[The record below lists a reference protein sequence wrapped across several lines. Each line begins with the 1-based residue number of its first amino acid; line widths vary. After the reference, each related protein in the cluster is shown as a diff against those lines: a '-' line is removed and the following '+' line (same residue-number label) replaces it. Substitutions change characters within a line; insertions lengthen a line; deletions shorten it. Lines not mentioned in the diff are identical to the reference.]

1 LINFKE
7 AAINLLADNIDV
19 LTRDEISKLIEIPP
33 SYEMGDFA
41 FPVYKLSKEYKKAP
55 NLISKELE
63 ENLPDNEYFEKIEAV
78 GPYLNFF
85 IDKEKLASVVIE
97 EIKEKKEKYGSSSL
111 GEGKK
116 VIVEFS
122 SPNIAKP
129 FHIGHIRSTVIGN
142 SLSKIYKFLGFDV
155 VTINHLGDYGTQ
167 FGMLISAYKR
177 WGDKKQIESDPIR
190 ELLKLY
196 VRFNSEAEKD
206 PELMDEARFWFKK
219 LEEKDE
225 EALELWQWIRDISLK
240 EFHKVYDLL
249 NISFDSYAGESFY
262 SDKMHAVVEEMKEKG
277 LLKESEGALI
287 VDLEPYGMPP
297 ALIMKKDGSTLYTT
311 RDIAAAIYRK
321 VHYDF
326 YKNIYVVA
334 SQQNLHF
341 KAWIKILELMGYD
354 WAKDCIHVPFGMVSL
369 EEGTLSTRKGRVVFL
384 EDVLNTAIESTRK
397 IIEERN
403 PNLPNKDEVAKQVGI
418 GAVVFQELFNQRIK
432 DYTFSWERTLSFEG
446 ETGPYVQYTHART
459 NSLLEKGNYDINHEV
474 SYKDLTK
481 EEETNI
487 LRNLLQFPEVIIDA
501 MEKNEPYF
509 ITRHILELAKLFNKY
524 YNSTS
529 IIVDDE
535 NLKQTRLSLV
545 YAVKTVIKTGLSLL
559 GIEAPNKM

>member
-1 LINFKE
+1 MIDFKE
-7 AAINLLADNIDV
+7 ELISLLKQHIDS
-19 LTRDEISKLIEIPP
+19 LTHEEIEKLIEIPP
-33 SYEMGDFA
+33 SYDMGDFA
-41 FPVYKLSKEYKKAP
+41 FPVFKLTKEYKKAP
-55 NLISKELE
+55 NIIAKELE
-63 ENLPDNEYFEKIEAV
+63 NKLADSVKFEKIEAV

-85 IDKEKLASVVIE
+85 INKEKLAFEVLN
-97 EIKEKKEKYGSSSL
+97 EIREKKEKYGSTDI
-111 GEGKK
+111 GKGRK

-177 WGDKKQIESDPIR
+177 WGDKETIEKDPIR

-196 VRFNSEAEKD
+196 VRFNTEAENN
-206 PELMDEARFWFKK
+206 PELMDEARQWFKK
-219 LEEKDE
+219 LEDKDE
-225 EALELWQWIRDISLK
+225 EALNLWQWIRDISLK
-240 EFHKVYDLL
+240 EFNKVYDLL
-249 NISFDSYAGESFY
+249 NIKFDSYAGESFY
-262 SDKMHAVVEEMKEKG
+262 SDKMPAVVEEMKEKG

-321 VHYDF
+321 EHYDF

-341 KAWIKILELMGYD
+341 KAWIKILELMGYE
-354 WAKDCIHVPFGMVSL
+354 WANDCIHVPFGMVSL

-384 EDVLNTAIESTRK
+384 EDVLNTAIEKTK
-397 IIEERN
+397 EVIEERN
-403 PNLPNKDEVAKQVGI
+403 PNLPNKEEVAKQVGI

-446 ETGPYVQYTHART
+446 ETGPYVQYTHARA
-459 NSLLEKGNYDINHEV
+459 NSLLEKGGYDESYEI

-487 LRNLLQFPEVIIDA
+487 LRNLYGFPEVIIDS

-529 IIVDDE
+529 IIVEDE
-535 NLKQTRLSLV
+535 KLKQTRLSLV

>member
-1 LINFKE
+1 MIDFKE
-7 AAINLLADNIDV
+7 NLVSLLKQNIDS
-19 LTRDEISKLIEIPP
+19 LSSEEIDKLIEIPP
-33 SYEMGDFA
+33 SYDMGDFA
-41 FPVYKLSKEYKKAP
+41 FPVFKLAKEYKKAP
-55 NLISKELE
+55 NIIAKELE
-63 ENLPDNEYFEKIEAV
+63 DKLSYDDNFERIEAV

-85 IDKEKLASVVIE
+85 INKEKLASEVIR
-97 EIKEKKEKYGSSSL
+97 EIKEKKEKYGSSNL

-177 WGDKKQIESDPIR
+177 WGDKDVIEKDPIR

-196 VRFNSEAEKD
+196 VRFNSEAETN
-206 PELMDEARFWFKK
+206 PELMDEARQWFKK
-219 LEEKDE
+219 LEDKDE
-225 EALELWQWIRDISLK
+225 EALNLWQWIRDISLK

-249 NISFDSYAGESFY
+249 NIKFDSYAGESFY
-262 SDKMHAVVEEMKEKG
+262 SDKMPAVVEEMKSKG

-321 VHYDF
+321 EHYDF

-341 KAWIKILELMGYD
+341 KAWIKILELMGYE
-354 WAKDCIHVPFGMVSL
+354 WANDCIHVPFGMVSL

-384 EDVLNTAIESTRK
+384 EDVLNTAIERTK
-397 IIEERN
+397 EIIEERN
-403 PNLPNKDEVAKQVGI
+403 PNLPNKEEVAKQVGI

-446 ETGPYVQYTHART
+446 ETGPYVQYTHARA
-459 NSLLEKGNYDINHEV
+459 NSLLEKGGYDE
-474 SYKDLTK
+474 SYEISYIDLTK

-487 LRNLLQFPEVIIDA
+487 IRNIYGFPEVVVDA

-529 IIVDDE
+529 IIVEDE
-535 NLKQTRLSLV
+535 KLKQTRLSLV

>member
-1 LINFKE
+1 MIDFKE
-7 AAINLLADNIDV
+7 ELISLLKQNIDS
-19 LTRDEISKLIEIPP
+19 LTHEEIGKLIEIPP
-33 SYEMGDFA
+33 SYDMGDFA
-41 FPVYKLSKEYKKAP
+41 FPVFKLAKEYKKAP
-55 NLISKELE
+55 NIIAKELE
-63 ENLPDNEYFEKIEAV
+63 SKLANNVNFERIEAV

-85 IDKEKLASVVIE
+85 INKEKLASEVLN
-97 EIKEKKEKYGSSSL
+97 EIKEKKDKYGSTNV

-177 WGDKKQIESDPIR
+177 WGDKEIIEKDPIR

-196 VRFNSEAEKD
+196 VRFNSEAENN
-206 PELMDEARFWFKK
+206 PELMEEARHWFKK
-219 LEEKDE
+219 LEDKDE
-225 EALELWQWIRDISLK
+225 EALNLWKWIRDISLK
-240 EFHKVYDLL
+240 EFNRVYDLL
-249 NISFDSYAGESFY
+249 NIKFDSYAGESFY
-262 SDKMHAVVEEMKEKG
+262 SDKMPAVVEEMKEKG

-321 VHYDF
+321 EHYDF

-341 KAWIKILELMGYD
+341 KAWIKILELMGYE
-354 WAKDCIHVPFGMVSL
+354 WARDCIHVPFGMVSL

-384 EDVLNTAIESTRK
+384 EDVLNTAIERTK
-397 IIEERN
+397 EVIEERN
-403 PNLPNKDEVAKQVGI
+403 PNLPNKEEVAKQVGI

-446 ETGPYVQYTHART
+446 ETGPYVQYTHARA
-459 NSLLEKGNYDINHEV
+459 NSLLEKGNYDQSYEI

-487 LRNLLQFPEVIIDA
+487 LRNLYGFSEVIIDS

-529 IIVDDE
+529 IIVEDE
-535 NLKQTRLSLV
+535 KLKQTRLSLV
-545 YAVKTVIKTGLSLL
+545 YAVKTAIKTGLSLL

>member
-1 LINFKE
+1 MIDFKE
-7 AAINLLADNIDV
+7 ELISLLKQNIDS
-19 LTRDEISKLIEIPP
+19 LTHEEIGKLIEIPP
-33 SYEMGDFA
+33 SYDMGDFA
-41 FPVYKLSKEYKKAP
+41 FPVFKLAKEYKKAS
-55 NLISKELE
+55 NIIAKELE
-63 ENLPDNEYFEKIEAV
+63 SKLANNVNFERIEAV

-85 IDKEKLASVVIE
+85 INKEKLASEVLN
-97 EIKEKKEKYGSSSL
+97 EIKEKKDKYGSTNV

-177 WGDKKQIESDPIR
+177 WGDKEIIEKDPIR

-196 VRFNSEAEKD
+196 VRFNSEAENN
-206 PELMDEARFWFKK
+206 PELMEEARHWFKK
-219 LEEKDE
+219 LEDKDE
-225 EALELWQWIRDISLK
+225 EALNLWKWIRDISLK
-240 EFHKVYDLL
+240 EFNRVYDLL
-249 NISFDSYAGESFY
+249 NIKFDSYAGESFY
-262 SDKMHAVVEEMKEKG
+262 SDKMPAVIEEMKEKG

-321 VHYDF
+321 EHYDF

-341 KAWIKILELMGYD
+341 KAWIKILELMGYE
-354 WAKDCIHVPFGMVSL
+354 WARDCIHVPFGMVSL

-384 EDVLNTAIESTRK
+384 EDVLNTAIERTK
-397 IIEERN
+397 EVIEERN
-403 PNLPNKDEVAKQVGI
+403 PNLPNKEEVAKQVGI

-446 ETGPYVQYTHART
+446 ETGPYVQYTHARA
-459 NSLLEKGNYDINHEV
+459 NSLLEKGNYDQSYEI

-487 LRNLLQFPEVIIDA
+487 LRNLYGFSEVIIDS

-529 IIVDDE
+529 IIVEDE
-535 NLKQTRLSLV
+535 KLKQTRLSLV
-545 YAVKTVIKTGLSLL
+545 YAVKTAIKTGLSLL

>member
-1 LINFKE
+1 LIDFKE
-7 AAINLLADNIDV
+7 ELISLLKQHIDS
-19 LTRDEISKLIEIPP
+19 LTHEEIEKLIEIPP
-33 SYEMGDFA
+33 SYDMGDFA
-41 FPVYKLSKEYKKAP
+41 FPVFKLAKEYKKAP
-55 NLISKELE
+55 NIIAKELE
-63 ENLPDNEYFEKIEAV
+63 NKLADSVKFEKIEAV

-85 IDKEKLASVVIE
+85 INKEKLAFEVLN
-97 EIKEKKEKYGSSSL
+97 EIREKKEKYGSTDI
-111 GEGKK
+111 GKGRK

-177 WGDKKQIESDPIR
+177 WGDKETIEKDPIR

-196 VRFNSEAEKD
+196 VRFNTEAENNS
-206 PELMDEARFWFKK
+206 ELMDEARQWFKK
-219 LEEKDE
+219 LEDKDE
-225 EALELWQWIRDISLK
+225 EALNLWQWIRDISLK
-240 EFHKVYDLL
+240 EFNKVYDLL
-249 NISFDSYAGESFY
+249 NIKFDSYAGESFY
-262 SDKMHAVVEEMKEKG
+262 SDKMPAVVEEMKEKG

-321 VHYDF
+321 EHYDF

-341 KAWIKILELMGYD
+341 KAWIKILELMGYE
-354 WAKDCIHVPFGMVSL
+354 WANDCIHVPFGMVSL

-384 EDVLNTAIESTRK
+384 EDVLNTAIEKTK
-397 IIEERN
+397 EVIEERN
-403 PNLPNKDEVAKQVGI
+403 PNLPNKEEVAKQVGI

-446 ETGPYVQYTHART
+446 ETGPYVQYTHARA
-459 NSLLEKGNYDINHEV
+459 NSLLEKGGYDESYDI
-474 SYKDLTK
+474 SYEDLTK

-487 LRNLLQFPEVIIDA
+487 LRNLYGFPEVIIDS

-529 IIVDDE
+529 IIVEDE
-535 NLKQTRLSLV
+535 KLKQTRLSLV

>member
-1 LINFKE
+1 MINFKE

-262 SDKMHAVVEEMKEKG
+262 SDKMPAVVEEMKEKG

-321 VHYDF
+321 EHYDF

>member
-1 LINFKE
+1 MINFKE

>member
-1 LINFKE
+1 LIDFKE
-7 AAINLLADNIDV
+7 ELISLLKQHIDS
-19 LTRDEISKLIEIPP
+19 LTHEEIEKLIEIPP
-33 SYEMGDFA
+33 SYDMGDFA
-41 FPVYKLSKEYKKAP
+41 FPVFKLAKEYKKAP
-55 NLISKELE
+55 NIIAKELE
-63 ENLPDNEYFEKIEAV
+63 NKLADSVKFEKIEAV

-85 IDKEKLASVVIE
+85 INKEKLAFEVLN
-97 EIKEKKEKYGSSSL
+97 EIREKKEKYGSTDI
-111 GEGKK
+111 GKGRK

-177 WGDKKQIESDPIR
+177 WGDKETIEKDPIR

-196 VRFNSEAEKD
+196 VRFNTEAENN
-206 PELMDEARFWFKK
+206 PELMDEARQWFKK
-219 LEEKDE
+219 LEDKDE
-225 EALELWQWIRDISLK
+225 EALNLWQWIRDISLK
-240 EFHKVYDLL
+240 EFNKVYDLL
-249 NISFDSYAGESFY
+249 NIKFDSYAGESFY
-262 SDKMHAVVEEMKEKG
+262 SDKMPAVVEEMKEKG

-321 VHYDF
+321 EHYDF

-341 KAWIKILELMGYD
+341 KAWIKILELMGYE
-354 WAKDCIHVPFGMVSL
+354 WANDCIHVPFGMVSL

-384 EDVLNTAIESTRK
+384 EDVLNTAIEKTK
-397 IIEERN
+397 EVIEERN
-403 PNLPNKDEVAKQVGI
+403 PNLPNKEEVAKQVGI

-446 ETGPYVQYTHART
+446 ETGPYVQYTHARA
-459 NSLLEKGNYDINHEV
+459 NSLLEKGGYDESYDI
-474 SYKDLTK
+474 SYEDLTK

-487 LRNLLQFPEVIIDA
+487 LRNLYGFPEVIIDS

-529 IIVDDE
+529 IIVEDE
-535 NLKQTRLSLV
+535 KLKQTRLSLV

>member
-1 LINFKE
+1 MINFKE

-63 ENLPDNEYFEKIEAV
+63 KNLPDNEYFEKIEAV

-262 SDKMHAVVEEMKEKG
+262 SDKMPAVVEEMKEKG

-321 VHYDF
+321 EHYDF

>member
-1 LINFKE
+1 MIDFKE
-7 AAINLLADNIDV
+7 ELISLLKQHIDS
-19 LTRDEISKLIEIPP
+19 LTHEEIEKLIEIPP
-33 SYEMGDFA
+33 SYDMGDFA
-41 FPVYKLSKEYKKAP
+41 FPVFKLTKEYKKAP
-55 NLISKELE
+55 NIIAKELE
-63 ENLPDNEYFEKIEAV
+63 NKLADSVKFEKIEAV

-85 IDKEKLASVVIE
+85 INKEKLAFEVLN
-97 EIKEKKEKYGSSSL
+97 EIREKKEKYGSTDI
-111 GEGKK
+111 GKGRK

-177 WGDKKQIESDPIR
+177 WGDKETIEKDPIR

-196 VRFNSEAEKD
+196 VRFNTEAENN
-206 PELMDEARFWFKK
+206 PELMDEARQWFKK
-219 LEEKDE
+219 LEDKDE
-225 EALELWQWIRDISLK
+225 EALNLWQWIRDISLK
-240 EFHKVYDLL
+240 EFNKVYDLL
-249 NISFDSYAGESFY
+249 NIKFDSYAGESFY
-262 SDKMHAVVEEMKEKG
+262 SDKMPAVVEEMKEKG

-321 VHYDF
+321 EHYDF

-341 KAWIKILELMGYD
+341 KAWIKILELMGYE
-354 WAKDCIHVPFGMVSL
+354 WANDCIHVPFGMVSL

-384 EDVLNTAIESTRK
+384 EDVLNTAIEKTK
-397 IIEERN
+397 EVIEERN
-403 PNLPNKDEVAKQVGI
+403 PNLPNKEEVAKQVGI

-446 ETGPYVQYTHART
+446 ETGPYVQYTHARA
-459 NSLLEKGNYDINHEV
+459 NSLLEKGGYDESYDI
-474 SYKDLTK
+474 SYEDLTK

-487 LRNLLQFPEVIIDA
+487 LRNLYGFPEVIIDS

-529 IIVDDE
+529 IIVEDE
-535 NLKQTRLSLV
+535 KLKQTRLSLV

>member
-1 LINFKE
+1 MIDFKE
-7 AAINLLADNIDV
+7 NLVSLLKQNIDS
-19 LTRDEISKLIEIPP
+19 LTSEEIDKLIEIPP
-33 SYEMGDFA
+33 SYDMGDFA
-41 FPVYKLSKEYKKAP
+41 FPVFKLAKEYKKAP
-55 NLISKELE
+55 NIIAKELE
-63 ENLPDNEYFEKIEAV
+63 DKLSYDDNFERIEAV

-85 IDKEKLASVVIE
+85 INKEKLASEVIR
-97 EIKEKKEKYGSSSL
+97 EIKEKKEKYGSSNL

-177 WGDKKQIESDPIR
+177 WGDKDVIEKDPIR

-196 VRFNSEAEKD
+196 VRFNSEAETN
-206 PELMDEARFWFKK
+206 PELMDEARQWFKK
-219 LEEKDE
+219 LEDKDE
-225 EALELWQWIRDISLK
+225 EALNLWQWIRDISLK

-249 NISFDSYAGESFY
+249 NIKFDSYAGESFY
-262 SDKMHAVVEEMKEKG
+262 SDKMPAVVEEMKSKG

-321 VHYDF
+321 EHYDF

-341 KAWIKILELMGYD
+341 KAWIKILELMGYE
-354 WAKDCIHVPFGMVSL
+354 WANDCIHVPFGMVSL

-384 EDVLNTAIESTRK
+384 EDVLNTAIERTK
-397 IIEERN
+397 EIIEERN
-403 PNLPNKDEVAKQVGI
+403 PNLPNKEEVAKQVGI

-446 ETGPYVQYTHART
+446 ETGPYVQYTHARA
-459 NSLLEKGNYDINHEV
+459 NSLLEKGGYDE
-474 SYKDLTK
+474 SYEISYIDLTK

-487 LRNLLQFPEVIIDA
+487 IRNIYGFPEVVVDA

-529 IIVDDE
+529 IIVEDE
-535 NLKQTRLSLV
+535 KLKQTRLSLV